1 MCEKDH
7 DQLVAEQAE
16 KILRATRQR
25 FGLIN
30 KDIKSVV
37 DYNSNKN
44 ESDDNEPSYKER
56 LQSR

>member
-1 MCEKDH
+1 M
-7 DQLVAEQAE
+7 AEQAE